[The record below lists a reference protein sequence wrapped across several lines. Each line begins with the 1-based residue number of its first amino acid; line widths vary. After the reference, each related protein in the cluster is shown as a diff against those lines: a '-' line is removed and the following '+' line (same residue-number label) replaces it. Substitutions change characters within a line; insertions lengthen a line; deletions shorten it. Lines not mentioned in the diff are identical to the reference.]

1 MIVGAAMAEVIL
13 QTKQLKLHFGGLAAI
28 DDVDFSIEPGELVAI
43 IGPNG
48 AGKTTFVNLISGG
61 YFPDDGTIMLRGD
74 DVTRVPTF
82 ARSWRGLARSFQI
95 TSIFPEFSVLENVAI
110 AAQAHAGHSFRFW
123 KSVARDAALHEEAMR
138 MLVELGLESHAYR
151 PAAILA
157 HGEKRLLEIAM
168 ALVSKPQVVLLDEP
182 TAGLGSDET
191 RRMSE
196 FIGGLKGK
204 FTILL
209 IEHDMEVVF
218 ALADR
223 IFVLAMGA
231 VVASGPPE
239 RIRNDPSVRLA
250 YLGDEEDV

>member
-1 MIVGAAMAEVIL
+1 
-13 QTKQLKLHFGGLAAI
+13 
-28 DDVDFSIEPGELVAI
+28 
-43 IGPNG
+43 
-48 AGKTTFVNLISGG
+48 
-61 YFPDDGTIMLRGD
+61 
-74 DVTRVPTF
+74 
-82 ARSWRGLARSFQI
+82 
-95 TSIFPEFSVLENVAI
+95 
-110 AAQAHAGHSFRFW
+110 
-123 KSVARDAALHEEAMR
+123 
-138 MLVELGLESHAYR
+138 
-151 PAAILA
+151 
-157 HGEKRLLEIAM
+157 
-168 ALVSKPQVVLLDEP
+168 
-182 TAGLGSDET
+182 
-191 RRMSE
+191 MSE